1 MRLILMV
8 LNPMFTKRLVQ
19 SSLFLMCKI
28 LATDIK
34 WFPIDMARVL
44 QDTEQEDESD
54 QIINQLG
61 DIDKRLE
68 KITKLIDQH

>member
-1 MRLILMV
+1 
-8 LNPMFTKRLVQ
+8 
-19 SSLFLMCKI
+19 MCKI

-68 KITKLIDQH
+68 KITKLID